1 LQIKDLN
8 QAFIARVHHDR
19 TLDDG
24 RKLKAVAEGMDLPF
38 RGKAW
43 LKVQGKYLP
52 VDIHFGFEPIKLLG
66 QDFTAV
72 NITCKARYVYSAG
85 FRRWVTGV
93 TGCCLRTWKLRPLKM
108 PGGSLKLIASAGRLR
123 SFSGCLR
130 QALGLSGRRPP

>member
-1 LQIKDLN
+1 LTGAVFLQIKDLN

-19 TLDDG
+19 TQRPAAAG

-66 QDFTAV
+66 QDFTAHV
-72 NITCKARYVYSAG
+72 MLTAPGAG
-85 FRRWVTGV
+85 
-93 TGCCLRTWKLRPLKM
+93 
-108 PGGSLKLIASAGRLR
+108 AG
-123 SFSGCLR
+123 
-130 QALGLSGRRPP
+130 